1 MDWQRKLD
9 VIVFSEIVGDT
20 TLLMATDENNALET
34 IGIPQE
40 NE

>member
-20 TLLMATDENNALET
+20 ILLMATDKNNSLET